1 MWGESGRIL
10 TKMLTVT
17 SMGNFMLYHIYFFYI
32 SNRTNLPKEIIAF
45 PEFYFDP
52 HLPSFVSCSDI
63 GQYLLEYVDQFQLM
77 PHIQFNTV
85 VVSIL
90 QNQTS
95 YKSQVPGDKQF
106 PTSESLRKGFVF
118 DQWSVTTQNVQTKQI
133 LTEIYDAVL
142 ICDWYFTLCT
152 IGINT

>member
-1 MWGESGRIL
+1 
-10 TKMLTVT
+10 
-17 SMGNFMLYHIYFFYI
+17 
-32 SNRTNLPKEIIAF
+32 
-45 PEFYFDP
+45 
-52 HLPSFVSCSDI
+52 
-63 GQYLLEYVDQFQLM
+63 M

-90 QNQTS
+90 HNQTS

-142 ICDWYFTLCT
+142 ICYWYFTLCT